1 MKMDV
6 HEVAFF
12 EHQTSGWLKGYIM
25 YNAFTTLLRP
35 LCQHRITLLA
45 LLISGLSVNSV
56 LAQTPYDSLIIKA
69 RAGDTAPV
77 LNYLQQESNAG
88 PLNSGQVDDWLQ
100 IAGWAGRD
108 QEVIDVYERYHS
120 SMNLSSRG
128 LASAA
133 RAYRNEKRWD
143 QALALWQSSL
153 KKDPTNPDLITG
165 MIMTQADSG
174 RGSEALKQAKE
185 LTERDPSAKNY
196 MTLSYL
202 NRATN
207 HNYDALQASS
217 EAVRLAPES
226 DAVLKNHLEI
236 LQRNRIADPALQ
248 LARENPRLVSAEQY
262 RQLERDAAA
271 EQVRMAQLPTR
282 SETERFYIADQ
293 ALADYQDLL
302 TRWSKYP
309 DAQADYQRARIDRL
323 GALLVRRNTAE
334 LIKEYES
341 MDAEGYKMPDYAR
354 RWAASAYI
362 DRRMPE
368 KAAPILTSL
377 YYADGKTLRNSE
389 DLLDADDLYYALN
402 ESEQLDK
409 AHQFA
414 KNYSEQTPYQ
424 VGVYGLP
431 GKQPNEDWMEG
442 QTLLIQSLVALNDLP
457 AAQKK
462 LETLSGTAPAN
473 QNLRI
478 ALASVYLARDLPRK
492 SEQELKAVESLAPR
506 SLILERAQAETAMD
520 LQEWH
525 QMELLTDDVITR
537 SPEDVPSQELDRQR
551 KVHNMYELRVTGN
564 HTISSNSPVSG
575 SKDFGIETLLYS
587 RPIAENWRIFGGG
600 SYDNAQFEEGKGINR
615 VMRLGGE
622 WTSRDHWVEAEVNN
636 QNYGF
641 GNKTGARISTWY
653 DFNDHWRVGGRVERL
668 AKETPLRAMKN
679 NITSNSASAF
689 VLWKA
694 DERRDVAFN
703 VTPSDFSDGN
713 KRWEYGLIGRQR
725 IWSGPYL
732 TADFSLGLAAS
743 TNTKADVIYY
753 NPKRD
758 FTYLPAITLNHIMY
772 RHYKTIWSQQIQLG
786 VGGYWEK
793 NYGNG
798 LATAAAYGQRVQ
810 WNDVV
815 DTGVAVTYD
824 KRPYDG
830 VREHNLSLA
839 FDLNYR
845 F

>member
-1 MKMDV
+1 
-6 HEVAFF
+6 
-12 EHQTSGWLKGYIM
+12 M

-35 LCQHRITLLA
+35 LHRHRMTLLA
-45 LLISGLSVNSV
+45 LLISGFSVNPV
-56 LAQTPYDSLIIKA
+56 LADTQYDSLIIKA

-77 LNYLQQESNAG
+77 LDYLQKESKAG

-108 QEVIDVYERYHS
+108 QEVIAVYERYHS
-120 SMNLSSRG
+120 SINLSSRG

-174 RGSEALKQAKE
+174 RGGTALQQAKE
-185 LTERDPSAKNY
+185 LADRNPSAQNY

-207 HNYDALQASS
+207 RNYDALQASS

-226 DAVLKNHLEI
+226 EEVLKNHLEI

-248 LARENPRLVSAEQY
+248 LAKENPKLVTAGQY

-271 EQVRMAQLPTR
+271 EQVRMAVLPTR
-282 SETERFYIADQ
+282 SEAERFYIADK

-302 TRWSKYP
+302 ARWSKEP
-309 DAQADYQRARIDRL
+309 EAQEDYQRARIDRL
-323 GALLVRRNTAE
+323 GALLVRRHTEE

-341 MDAEGYKMPDYAR
+341 MEAEGYKMPDYAR

-368 KAAPILTSL
+368 KAATILTSL
-377 YYADGKTLRNSE
+377 YYADGKTFRNS
-389 DLLDADDLYYALN
+389 DDVIDADDLYYALN
-402 ESEQLDK
+402 ESEQLDR

-414 KNYSEQTPYQ
+414 KNFSEQTPYQ
-424 VGVYGLP
+424 IGLYGLK
-431 GKQPNEDWMEG
+431 GKEPNVDWVEA
-442 QTLLIQSLVALNDLP
+442 QTLYIQSLVALNDLP

-462 LETLSGTAPAN
+462 LTDLSSTAPAN
-473 QNLRI
+473 QDLRI
-478 ALASVYLARDLPRK
+478 ALASVYLARDWPRK
-492 SEQELKAVESLAPR
+492 AEQELKAVESLEPR

-525 QMELLTDDVITR
+525 QMELLTDDVIAR

-551 KVHNMYELRVTGN
+551 KVHNMYELRVSGN
-564 HTISSNSPVSG
+564 RTISSNSPVSG
-575 SKDFGIETLLYS
+575 NKDYGFETLLYS
-587 RPIAENWRIFGGG
+587 RPIAENWRVFGGG
-600 SYDNAQFEEGKGINR
+600 SYNNGQFEEGTGINR
-615 VMRLGGE
+615 VTRLGGE
-622 WTSRDHWVEAEVNN
+622 WTSRNIWVEGEVNN

-641 GNKTGARISTWY
+641 GNKTGARLSTWY
-653 DFNDHWRVGGRVERL
+653 EFNDHWRVGGQVERL
-668 AKETPLRAMKN
+668 AKDTPLRAMKN
-679 NITSNSASAF
+679 NISANSASAYVF
-689 VLWKA
+689 WKA
-694 DERRDVAFN
+694 DDRRDAELS
-703 VTPSDFSDGN
+703 VTPSRFSDGN
-713 KRWEYGLIGRQR
+713 NRWEYELNGRQR
-725 IWSGPYL
+725 IWTGPYL
-732 TADFSLGLAAS
+732 TADFNLGLAAS
-743 TNTKADVIYY
+743 TNTKEDVIYY

-758 FTYLPAITLNHIMY
+758 FTYLPAVTLNHIMY
-772 RHYKTIWSQQIQLG
+772 RHYKTIWSQQVQMG

-793 NYGNG
+793 KYGNG
-798 LATAAAYGQRVQ
+798 LVTTASYGQRVQ

-830 VREHNLSLA
+830 AREHDLSLA

>member
-1 MKMDV
+1 
-6 HEVAFF
+6 
-12 EHQTSGWLKGYIM
+12 M

-35 LCQHRITLLA
+35 LQRHRITILA
-45 LLISGLSVNSV
+45 LLISGLSVNSA
-56 LAQTPYDSLIIKA
+56 LAETQYDSLIIKA

-77 LNYLQQESNAG
+77 LDYLQKESKAG

-120 SMNLSSRG
+120 STNLSSRG
-128 LASAA
+128 LAAAA

-174 RGSEALKQAKE
+174 RGGEALQQAKE
-185 LTERDPSAKNY
+185 LAERNPSAKNY

-202 NRATN
+202 SRATN
-207 HNYDALQASS
+207 RNYDALQASS

-226 DAVLKNHLEI
+226 EEVLKNHLEI

-248 LARENPRLVSAEQY
+248 LAKENPKLVTAEHY

-271 EQVRMAQLPTR
+271 EQVRMAVMPTR

-302 TRWSKYP
+302 TRWSKDP
-309 DAQADYQRARIDRL
+309 AAQEDYQRARIDRL
-323 GALLVRRNTAE
+323 GALLVRRNTVE
-334 LIKEYES
+334 LIKEFEA
-341 MDAEGYKMPDYAR
+341 MEAEGYKMPDYAR

-362 DRRMPE
+362 DQRMPE

-377 YYADGKTLRNSE
+377 YYADGKTFRNSD
-389 DLLDADDLYYALN
+389 DLLDADDLYYSLN

-431 GKQPNEDWMEG
+431 GKEPNDDWMEG
-442 QTLLIQSLVALNDLP
+442 QTLLVQSLVALNDLP

-462 LETLSGTAPAN
+462 LETLSSTAPAN

-478 ALASVYLARDLPRK
+478 ALASVYLAKDLPRK
-492 SEQELKAVESLAPR
+492 AEQELKAVESLAPR

-525 QMELLTDDVITR
+525 QMELLTDDVIAR

-551 KVHNMYELRVTGN
+551 KIHNMYELRVSGN
-564 HTISSNSPVSG
+564 RALSSNSPVSG
-575 SKDFGIETLLYS
+575 NKDYGFETLLYS
-587 RPIAENWRIFGGG
+587 PPIAENWRVFGGG
-600 SYDNAQFEEGKGINR
+600 SYNNSQFEEGTGINR
-615 VMRLGGE
+615 VLRLGGE

-641 GNKTGARISTWY
+641 GNKTGARLATWY
-653 DFNDHWRVGGRVERL
+653 DFNDHWRVGG
-668 AKETPLRAMKN
+668 A
-679 NITSNSASAF
+679 
-689 VLWKA
+689 
-694 DERRDVAFN
+694 
-703 VTPSDFSDGN
+703 G
-713 KRWEYGLIGRQR
+713 
-725 IWSGPYL
+725 
-732 TADFSLGLAAS
+732 
-743 TNTKADVIYY
+743 
-753 NPKRD
+753 
-758 FTYLPAITLNHIMY
+758 
-772 RHYKTIWSQQIQLG
+772 
-786 VGGYWEK
+786 
-793 NYGNG
+793 
-798 LATAAAYGQRVQ
+798 
-810 WNDVV
+810 
-815 DTGVAVTYD
+815 
-824 KRPYDG
+824 
-830 VREHNLSLA
+830 
-839 FDLNYR
+839 
-845 F
+845 

>member
-1 MKMDV
+1 
-6 HEVAFF
+6 
-12 EHQTSGWLKGYIM
+12 M

-35 LCQHRITLLA
+35 LHRHRMTLLA
-45 LLISGLSVNSV
+45 LLISGFSVNPV
-56 LAQTPYDSLIIKA
+56 LADTQYDSLIIKA

-77 LNYLQQESNAG
+77 LDYLQKESKAG

-108 QEVIDVYERYHS
+108 QEVIAVYERYHS
-120 SMNLSSRG
+120 SINLSSRG

-174 RGSEALKQAKE
+174 RGGAALQQAKE
-185 LTERDPSAKNY
+185 LADRNPSAQNY

-207 HNYDALQASS
+207 RNYDALQASS

-226 DAVLKNHLEI
+226 EEVLKNHLEI

-248 LARENPRLVSAEQY
+248 LAKENPKLVTAGQY

-271 EQVRMAQLPTR
+271 EQVRMAVLPTR
-282 SETERFYIADQ
+282 SEAERFYIADK

-302 TRWSKYP
+302 ARWSKEP
-309 DAQADYQRARIDRL
+309 EAQEDYQRARIDRL
-323 GALLVRRNTAE
+323 GALLVRRHTEE

-341 MDAEGYKMPDYAR
+341 MEAEGYKMPDYAR

-368 KAAPILTSL
+368 KAATILTSL
-377 YYADGKTLRNSE
+377 YYADGKTFRNS
-389 DLLDADDLYYALN
+389 DDVIDADDLYYALN
-402 ESEQLDK
+402 ESEQLDR

-414 KNYSEQTPYQ
+414 KNFSEQTPYQ
-424 VGVYGLP
+424 IGLYGLK
-431 GKQPNEDWMEG
+431 GKEPNVDWVEA
-442 QTLLIQSLVALNDLP
+442 QTLYIQSLVALNDLP

-462 LETLSGTAPAN
+462 LTDLSSTAPAN
-473 QNLRI
+473 QDLRI
-478 ALASVYLARDLPRK
+478 ALASVYLARDWPRK
-492 SEQELKAVESLAPR
+492 AEQELKAVESLEPR

-525 QMELLTDDVITR
+525 QMELLTDDVIAR

-551 KVHNMYELRVTGN
+551 KVHNMYELRVSGN
-564 HTISSNSPVSG
+564 RTISSNSPVSG
-575 SKDFGIETLLYS
+575 NKDYGFETLLYS
-587 RPIAENWRIFGGG
+587 RPIAENWRVFGGG
-600 SYDNAQFEEGKGINR
+600 SYNNGQFEEGTGINR
-615 VMRLGGE
+615 VTRLGGE
-622 WTSRDHWVEAEVNN
+622 WTSRNIWVEGEVNN

-641 GNKTGARISTWY
+641 GNKTGARLSTWY
-653 DFNDHWRVGGRVERL
+653 EFNDHWRVGGQVERL
-668 AKETPLRAMKN
+668 AKDTPLRAMKN
-679 NITSNSASAF
+679 NISANSASAYVF
-689 VLWKA
+689 WKA
-694 DERRDVAFN
+694 DDRRDAELS
-703 VTPSDFSDGN
+703 VTPSRFSDGN
-713 KRWEYGLIGRQR
+713 NRWEYELNGRQR
-725 IWSGPYL
+725 IWTGPYL
-732 TADFSLGLAAS
+732 TADFNLGLAAS
-743 TNTKADVIYY
+743 TNTKEDVIYY

-758 FTYLPAITLNHIMY
+758 FTYLPAVTLNHIMY
-772 RHYKTIWSQQIQLG
+772 RHYKTIWSQQVQMG

-793 NYGNG
+793 KYGNG
-798 LATAAAYGQRVQ
+798 LVTTASYGQRVQ

-830 VREHNLSLA
+830 AREHDLSLA

>member
-56 LAQTPYDSLIIKA
+56 LAQTPYDSLIIRA

-341 MDAEGYKMPDYAR
+341 MEAEGYKMPDYAR

-377 YYADGKTLRNSE
+377 YYADGKTFRNSE

-732 TADFSLGLAAS
+732 TADFSLGLAVS

>member
-1 MKMDV
+1 
-6 HEVAFF
+6 
-12 EHQTSGWLKGYIM
+12 M

-56 LAQTPYDSLIIKA
+56 LAQTPYDSLIIRA

-341 MDAEGYKMPDYAR
+341 MEAEGYKMPDYAR

-377 YYADGKTLRNSE
+377 YYADGKTFRNSE

-653 DFNDHWRVGGRVERL
+653 DFNDHWRVGGGVERL

>member
-1 MKMDV
+1 
-6 HEVAFF
+6 
-12 EHQTSGWLKGYIM
+12 M

-56 LAQTPYDSLIIKA
+56 LAQTPYDSLIIRA

-341 MDAEGYKMPDYAR
+341 MEAEGYKMPDYAR

-377 YYADGKTLRNSE
+377 YYADGKTFRNSE

-732 TADFSLGLAAS
+732 TADFSLGLAVS

>member
-1 MKMDV
+1 
-6 HEVAFF
+6 
-12 EHQTSGWLKGYIM
+12 M

-35 LCQHRITLLA
+35 LHRHRMTLLA
-45 LLISGLSVNSV
+45 LLISGFSVNPV
-56 LAQTPYDSLIIKA
+56 LADTQYDSLIIKA

-77 LNYLQQESNAG
+77 LDYLQKESKAG

-108 QEVIDVYERYHS
+108 QEVIAVYERYHS
-120 SMNLSSRG
+120 SINLSSRG

-174 RGSEALKQAKE
+174 RGGAALQQAKE
-185 LTERDPSAKNY
+185 LADRNPSAQNY

-207 HNYDALQASS
+207 RNYDALQASS

-226 DAVLKNHLEI
+226 EEVLKNHLEI

-248 LARENPRLVSAEQY
+248 LAKENPKLVTAGQY

-271 EQVRMAQLPTR
+271 EQVRMAVLPTR
-282 SETERFYIADQ
+282 SEAERFYIADK

-302 TRWSKYP
+302 ARWSKEP
-309 DAQADYQRARIDRL
+309 EAQEDYQRARIDRL
-323 GALLVRRNTAE
+323 GALLVRRHTEE

-341 MDAEGYKMPDYAR
+341 MEAEGYKMPDYAR

-368 KAAPILTSL
+368 KAATILTSL
-377 YYADGKTLRNSE
+377 YYADGKTFRNS
-389 DLLDADDLYYALN
+389 DDVIDADDLYYALN
-402 ESEQLDK
+402 ESEQLDR

-414 KNYSEQTPYQ
+414 KNFSEQTPYQ
-424 VGVYGLP
+424 IGLYGLK
-431 GKQPNEDWMEG
+431 GKEPNVDWVEA
-442 QTLLIQSLVALNDLP
+442 QTLYIQSLVALNDLP

-462 LETLSGTAPAN
+462 LTDLSSTAPAN
-473 QNLRI
+473 QDLRI
-478 ALASVYLARDLPRK
+478 ALASVYLARDWPRK
-492 SEQELKAVESLAPR
+492 AEQELKAVESLEPR

-525 QMELLTDDVITR
+525 QMELLTDDVIAR

-551 KVHNMYELRVTGN
+551 KVHNMYELRVSGN
-564 HTISSNSPVSG
+564 RTISSNSPVSG
-575 SKDFGIETLLYS
+575 NKDYGFGTLLYS
-587 RPIAENWRIFGGG
+587 RPIAENWRVFGGG
-600 SYDNAQFEEGKGINR
+600 SYNNGQFEEGTGINR
-615 VMRLGGE
+615 VTRLGGE
-622 WTSRDHWVEAEVNN
+622 WTSRNIWVEGEVNN

-641 GNKTGARISTWY
+641 GNKTGARLSTWY
-653 DFNDHWRVGGRVERL
+653 EFNDHWRVGGQVERL
-668 AKETPLRAMKN
+668 AKDTPLRAMKN
-679 NITSNSASAF
+679 NISANSASAYVF
-689 VLWKA
+689 WKA
-694 DERRDVAFN
+694 DDRRDAELS
-703 VTPSDFSDGN
+703 VTPSRFSDGN
-713 KRWEYGLIGRQR
+713 NRWEYELNGRQR
-725 IWSGPYL
+725 IWTGPYL
-732 TADFSLGLAAS
+732 TADFNLGLAAS
-743 TNTKADVIYY
+743 TNTKEDVIYY

-758 FTYLPAITLNHIMY
+758 FTYLPAVTLNHIMY
-772 RHYKTIWSQQIQLG
+772 RHYKTIWSQQVQMG

-793 NYGNG
+793 KYGNG
-798 LATAAAYGQRVQ
+798 LVTTASYGQRVQ

-815 DTGVAVTYD
+815 DTGVAVIYD

-830 VREHNLSLA
+830 AREHDLSLA

>member
-1 MKMDV
+1 
-6 HEVAFF
+6 
-12 EHQTSGWLKGYIM
+12 M

-341 MDAEGYKMPDYAR
+341 MDSEGYKMPDYAR

-377 YYADGKTLRNSE
+377 YYADGKTFRNSE

-653 DFNDHWRVGGRVERL
+653 DFNDHWRVGGGVERL

>member
-1 MKMDV
+1 
-6 HEVAFF
+6 
-12 EHQTSGWLKGYIM
+12 M